1 MHIGLRYQ
9 GIKSMIIIRELIP
22 IIGFFDERGQW
33 TRLVQTRQA
42 MPREALASPYICH
55 FSKLNIDFDFALNFV
70 SQHCIASVSLLKTS
84 KNFGRH
90 F

>member
-1 MHIGLRYQ
+1 MAQ
-9 GIKSMIIIRELIP
+9 KVKNDPNIKSKSKVII
-22 IIGFFDERGQW
+22 ERNIENENCSTSGV
-33 TRLVQTRQA
+33 RLVQTRPA

-55 FSKLNIDFDFALNFV
+55 FSKLNIDFDFAVNFV
-70 SQHCIASVSLLKTS
+70 SLHCIASVSLLKTS